1 MLFSEQCFPH
11 WKKMLLPP
19 IHCALG
25 SYTLVILFL
34 VSWLTTLVISLWGR
48 GLFLSEFPLPY
59 TIFPKSSQ
67 IIWLILGHLLNYLD
81 CLASPWK
88 FWWSSSELRPRNLV
102 VSTSIP
108 GDPYHQARLENS
120 GPACSNTKNMWLS
133 ELKKLHMNRTF
144 FCLFRSG
151 NHQI

>member
-1 MLFSEQCFPH
+1 M
-11 WKKMLLPP
+11 LPP
-19 IHCALG
+19 LKKDVTATHTLCSGLLHTCNSVLG
-25 SYTLVILFL
+25 VMSYN
-34 VSWLTTLVISLWGR
+34 SLVISPWGR

-67 IIWLILGHLLNYLD
+67 IIWLTLGHLLNYLD

-88 FWWSSSELRPRNLV
+88 FWWSSSKLRPRNLV

-108 GDPYHQARLENS
+108 GDPYHQARLGNS

-133 ELKKLHMNRTF
+133 ELKKLHVNRTF
-144 FCLFRSG
+144 FCLFRSD
-151 NHQI
+151 NHQINIVL